1 MVLFE
6 FIWKVES
13 LTIKY
18 NACNILMYKNFHFF
32 FIIIMIIKMEFVM
45 SIL

>member
-18 NACNILMYKNFHFF
+18 NACNILMYNIFY
-32 FIIIMIIKMEFVM
+32 
-45 SIL
+45 LL

>member
-1 MVLFE
+1 MLLFD

-18 NACNILMYKNFHFF
+18 NACNILMYNNCYFF